1 VNLDDNA
8 LIALLQEKILSEQA
22 NAAESKRLAD
32 AQEEASQLLK
42 RERERDNRRTGLMAT
57 TVDRYADLGERI
69 KELLRVLDDERKERE
84 AQKAIDREFHN
95 TLSERIDDIEQGLY
109 AILTRDLAEMRRA
122 RGSVGGRIDRRAELQ
137 TLYRSLEKLKIQAAK
152 YGLDIPLHLQH
163 AIDEKEQSIAE
174 IEGK

>member
-32 AQEEASQLLK
+32 AQEESNRLRQ
-42 RERERDNRRTGLMAT
+42 RELERDNRRTGQWAAT
-57 TVDRYADLGERI
+57 VERYA
-69 KELLRVLDDERKERE
+69 ELAELVKDWLRQHE
-84 AQKAIDREFHN
+84 AQKGIDREFHN
-95 TLSERIDDIEQGLY
+95 SLSERIDDIEQGLY

-163 AIDEKEQSIAE
+163 AIDEKEQQIKE
-174 IEGK
+174 IEGL